1 MTVVA
6 SQYVSAVFSG
16 GSDTKW
22 VVIDPRVAKLKF
34 VLRKDLST
42 SRYIDN
48 RTKDTTFDIY
58 GRWQVAACDFRG
70 LWASKGDN
78 AAYSG

>member
-1 MTVVA
+1 MTVVS
-6 SQYVSAVFSG
+6 SQYLSNVFSG

-22 VVIDPRVAKLKF
+22 VLIDPRVAKLKF

-58 GRWQVAACDFRG
+58 GRWQVAACDWRG
-70 LWASKGDN
+70 LWGSKGDN
-78 AAYSG
+78 AAYSS